1 MVKLSKPASSWSELE
16 KLLQPIINEAML
28 DEVST
33 AAKLEEQEHVQEDIY
48 NSGIPIIYKRR
59 GFGVGSRGL
68 GDISQMESTLI
79 ENGTV
84 EIVNKAE
91 PQAYWDTPNSLAT
104 NIELGYGN
112 KWYSVSRPFQQ
123 KTVESLEQNK
133 KHVTALK
140 TGLIKR
146 GLTVI

>member
-1 MVKLSKPASSWSELE
+1 MSKPASSWSELK
-16 KLLQPIINEAML
+16 KLLQPIVNEVML
-28 DEVST
+28 DEVAT
-33 AAKLEEQEHVQEDIY
+33 TAKLEEQEKVQTEIY
-48 NSGIPIIYKRR
+48 DSGSPVQYQRR

-104 NIELGYGN
+104 NIEIGYGN
-112 KWYSVSRPFQQ
+112 NWYSVSRPFQQ

-146 GLTVI
+146 GLKVL